1 MTPASSSTTAT
12 LPLQRVDERG
22 ALRGFAN
29 LLRKELATWTR
40 TRSGWVQLVLW
51 LAVLNGLMTLPLV
64 FMREMFAGEMGS
76 PFTAAMD
83 MFFNLGALVPY
94 AGVVILAHGAIIAER
109 QLGTAA
115 WVLSKPVARSSFVLS
130 KFVAY
135 GIALLVLALA
145 LPGLVAYGAL
155 SLEAGAPLDAPRFA
169 AGVGML
175 ALGLLWFLALTLML
189 GTLASARGVV
199 LAVPLVLLVAGDMLI
214 MLWPTLAELGPWML
228 GRMAMLVAE
237 GGPLLSPWPLLS
249 TALGTAASLT
259 VALWR
264 FGREEF

>member
-1 MTPASSSTTAT
+1 MTPVGSSAPAA
-12 LPLQRVDERG
+12 LPLQRVGEGRT
-22 ALRGFAN
+22 LQGFAN

-51 LAVLNGLMTLPLV
+51 LAILNGLMTLPLV
-64 FMREMFAGEMGS
+64 FMRASFTGDMGS
-76 PFTAAMD
+76 PFRAAMD
-83 MFFNLGALVPY
+83 MFFNLGGLAPY
-94 AGVVILAHGAIIAER
+94 AAVVILAHGAIIGER

-115 WVLSKPVARSSFVLS
+115 WVLSKPVARSAFVLS
-130 KFVAY
+130 KFVAF
-135 GIALLVLALA
+135 GLALLVLALA
-145 LPGLVAYGAL
+145 VPGLVAYAAL
-155 SLEAGAPLDAPRFA
+155 SLETGAPLDVARFA

-175 ALGLLWFLALTLML
+175 ALGLLWYLALTLML
-189 GTLASARGVV
+189 GTLATARGVV
-199 LAVPLVLLVAGDMLI
+199 LAVPLILLVGGDMLI
-214 MLWPTLAELGPWML
+214 MLWPTVAELGPWML

-249 TALGTAASLT
+249 TALGTVAFLG

>member
-1 MTPASSSTTAT
+1 MTPVGSSAPAAP
-12 LPLQRVDERG
+12 PLQRLDQRG
-22 ALRGFAN
+22 AQRGFAN

-51 LAVLNGLMTLPLV
+51 LAILNGLMTLPLV

-83 MFFNLGALVPY
+83 MFFNLGALAPY

-115 WVLSKPVARSSFVLS
+115 WVLSKPISRSTFVLA
-130 KFVAY
+130 KFVAF
-135 GIALLVLALA
+135 GLAVLVLALA
-145 LPGLVAYGAL
+145 LPGIVAYGAL
-155 SLEAGAPLDAPRFA
+155 SLEAGAPLDAARFA

-175 ALGLLWFLALTLML
+175 AVGLLWYLALTLML
-189 GTLASARGVV
+189 GTLTSARGVV
-199 LAVPLVLLVAGDMLI
+199 LAVPLVLLVGADMLI
-214 MLWPTLAELGPWML
+214 ALWPTVAELGPWVL
-228 GRMAMLVAE
+228 GRLAMLVAE

-249 TALGTAASLT
+249 SALGTVAFLT
-259 VALWR
+259 IALWR
-264 FGREEF
+264 FEREEF

>member
-1 MTPASSSTTAT
+1 MTPVGSSAPAA
-12 LPLQRVDERG
+12 LPLQRVQEGG

-29 LLRKELATWTR
+29 LLSKELATWTR

-51 LAVLNGLMTLPLV
+51 LAILNGLMTLPLV
-64 FMREMFAGEMGS
+64 FMRETLAGEET

-83 MFFNLGALVPY
+83 MFFNLGGLLPY
-94 AGVVILAHGAIIAER
+94 AAVVILAHGAIIGER

-115 WVLSKPVARSSFVLS
+115 WVLSKPVARSAFVLT

-135 GIALLVLALA
+135 GLALFVLALV

-155 SLEAGAPLDAPRFA
+155 SFEAGAPIDAARFA

-175 ALGLLWFLALTLML
+175 ALGLLWYLALTLML
-189 GTLASARGVV
+189 GTLASTRGAV
-199 LAVPLVLLVAGDMLI
+199 LAVPLVLLVGGDMLI

-228 GRMAMLVAE
+228 GRMAMLVAD

-249 TALGTAASLT
+249 TALGTVAFLAI
-259 VALWR
+259 ALWR

>member
-1 MTPASSSTTAT
+1 MTAGSSSTTAT
-12 LPLQRVDERG
+12 LPLKRVAERG
-22 ALRGFAN
+22 AQRGFAN
-29 LLRKELATWTR
+29 LLRKELAAWTR

-76 PFTAAMD
+76 PFTAALD
-83 MFFNLGALVPY
+83 MFFNLGALAPY
-94 AGVVILAHGAIIAER
+94 AGAVILAHGAIIAER

-115 WVLSKPVARSSFVLS
+115 WVLSKPVSRSAFVLT

-135 GIALLVLALA
+135 GLALLVLALA

-175 ALGLLWFLALTLML
+175 ALGLLWYLALTLML
-189 GTLASARGVV
+189 GTFTSARGVV

-214 MLWPTLAELGPWML
+214 VLWPTLAELGPWVL
-228 GRMAMLVAE
+228 GGMAMLVAD
-237 GGPLLSPWPLLS
+237 GGPLLSAWPLLS
-249 TALGTAASLT
+249 TALGTAAFLA